1 MRRRMV
7 TSFTLT
13 LNGDVVMLK
22 GEGEISWIIVED
34 SCCPWRD
41 ISSVLQHLQSAL
53 GGEGFD

>member
-22 GEGEISWIIVED
+22 VEGEISWIIVED
-34 SCCPWRD
+34 SC
-41 ISSVLQHLQSAL
+41 
-53 GGEGFD
+53 